1 MNDKTKDDLARE
13 LSYLR
18 KRILELEKSDADHKE
33 IEQKIRESEKK
44 YRTLFEN
51 ASDAIYLIDPDT
63 QRILDCN
70 SKASKIIGY
79 STKQLK
85 AMTIGELHPE
95 NEQDIVSR
103 IFKKVAERDSLSG
116 ISGINQLKKDRTL
129 IPVEIDAVTY
139 KLGGKKF
146 CLSIIRDITEHK
158 KAEENLIYE
167 KNKLVSILDSME
179 DGVYIANQHYNIEYL
194 NPLLKKELGAIKG
207 RKCFEYFHD
216 RKTECP
222 WCKNKEVFEGRS
234 VRWEWL
240 SPKNNKTYDMIDTPI
255 KNPDGSI
262 SKMAISRDIT
272 ELKKT
277 EDSLRKSEKQFRDLV
292 DNSLVGIFETNL
304 EGDIL
309 YVNEAMCRMTGYDSP
324 EEMMSENVIAKYKNR
339 EDRDKLIKMLYEKGS
354 VSNFE
359 VEALKK
365 DGEPITF
372 LLNAILEDNVISGMI
387 MDITSSKLTEKSLI
401 NAKEEWEKTFDTIP
415 DLILVIDN
423 EHKILNAN
431 RAMAEKAGIKKEE
444 IIGKHCY
451 EIMHGADKIPLH
463 CTHGKTIAEGK
474 EHTEEIYDEKLKGFY
489 IVSCSPIYDHD
500 GRPFGIVEVARDITE
515 RRQMEEKLRVLA
527 MTDELTGLFNRR
539 GFFRLAEKHCKLANR
554 TGNRMSLLYLDLDDM
569 KTINDKL
576 GHSAG
581 DQALIDTAS
590 ILKDNFRESDIIA
603 RIGGDEFAV
612 LLTEHSG
619 SDIEHIIT
627 TNIKNRLLNH
637 NNQGLRNYELSLS
650 MGVVYYDPKNP
661 CSIDNLLTK
670 ADAFMYDAKQNHSV
684 EQKATAAASEKD
696 TESRI
701 YKRFTPGDTQLAKI
715 GSSTRVNIKDISV
728 GGICLKTSE
737 YLDTS
742 KAHEIRVL
750 SPDEDIRSE
759 GIVVWSYLMGTKTV
773 DDKSTP
779 CYETGLKFIN
789 PNNRTKQSLEKYI
802 SSMNK

>member
-1 MNDKTKDDLARE
+1 MNDKTKGELTKE

-18 KRILELEKSDADHKE
+18 KRILDLEKSDADHKE

-70 SKASKIIGY
+70 SKASKITGY

-129 IPVEIDAVTY
+129 VPVEIDAATF
-139 KLGGKKF
+139 KLGEKKF

-179 DGVYIANQHYNIEYL
+179 DGVYIANMHHDIEYL
-194 NPLLKKELGAIKG
+194 NPVLKKEFGPVKG
-207 RKCFEYFHD
+207 RKCFEYFYD
-216 RKTECP
+216 RKTECQ
-222 WCKNKEVFEGRS
+222 WCKNKEVFDGRS

-240 SPKNNKTYDMIDTPI
+240 SPKKNKTYDLIDTPI

-262 SKMAISRDIT
+262 SKMEISRDIT

-292 DNSLVGIFETNL
+292 DNSLAGIYETNL
-304 EGDIL
+304 EGKIL
-309 YVNEAMCRMTGYDSP
+309 YVNEALCRIAGYDSS
-324 EEMMSENVIAKYKNR
+324 EEMMRENVLAKYKNK
-339 EDRDKLIKMLYEKGS
+339 EDRDLLIKMLFENSS

-365 DGEPITF
+365 DGEPITL
-372 LLNAILEDNVISGMI
+372 LLNAVMEDNVIYGMI
-387 MDITSSKLTEKSLI
+387 MDITSSKLAEKSLV

-423 EHKILNAN
+423 EYKILKAN
-431 RAMAEKAGIKKEE
+431 KALAEKTGMKKEE
-444 IIGKHCY
+444 IIGRYCY
-451 EIMHGADKIPLH
+451 EIMHGTDKIPLH
-463 CTHGKTIAEGK
+463 CMHSKTIANGK
-474 EHTEEIYDEKLKGFY
+474 ERTEEVYREKLKGFY
-489 IVSCSPIYDHD
+489 IISCSPIYDHN
-500 GRPFGIVEVARDITE
+500 GSSLGIVEVARDITG

-539 GFFRLAEKHCKLANR
+539 GFFTLAEKHCKLANR
-554 TGNRMSLLYLDLDDM
+554 TRNRMSLLYLDLNGM

-576 GHSAG
+576 GHTAG
-581 DQALIDTAS
+581 DQALIDTAA

-612 LLTEHSG
+612 LLTEHSE
-619 SDIEHIIT
+619 SDIENIIT
-627 TNIKNRLLNH
+627 TNIKNHLLNH
-637 NNQGLRNYELSLS
+637 NTSGLRNYKLSLS
-650 MGVVYYDPKNP
+650 MVVVYYDPKNP

-670 ADAFMYDAKQNHSV
+670 ADAFMYNAKQNHTVKSSS
-684 EQKATAAASEKD
+684 ASEKE

-701 YKRFTPGDTQLAKI
+701 YKRFRAGANCLAKI
-715 GSSTRVNIKDISV
+715 GSSPMVNIKDISI
-728 GGICLKTSE
+728 GGVCLKTSE
-737 YLDTS
+737 YLDTGS
-742 KAHEIRVL
+742 THIIRVL
-750 SPDEDIRSE
+750 SADKDITSK
-759 GIVVWSYLMGTKTV
+759 GIVVWSYLMGTKTAHE
-773 DDKSTP
+773 KSIP
-779 CYETGLKFIN
+779 CYDTGLKFIDL
-789 PNNRTKQSLEKYI
+789 NNRSKQSLEKYI
-802 SSMNK
+802 SSLNK

>member
-1 MNDKTKDDLARE
+1 MHNKTRGELTKE

-18 KRILELEKSDADHKE
+18 KQILDLEKSDADHKKAE
-33 IEQKIRESEKK
+33 EKIRESEKK

-79 STKQLK
+79 SIKQIK
-85 AMTIGELHPE
+85 AMTVGELHPE

-103 IFKKVAERDSLSG
+103 IFKKVAERGSLTG
-116 ISGINQLKKDRTL
+116 ISGINQLKKDKTL
-129 IPVEIDAVTY
+129 VPVEINAATFE
-139 KLGGKKF
+139 LGGKKL
-146 CLSIIRDITEHK
+146 CLSITRDITGHK

-167 KNKLVSILDSME
+167 KNKLVSILDSMD
-179 DGVYIANQHYNIEYL
+179 DGVYIANRHYDIEYL
-194 NPLLKKELGAIKG
+194 NPLLKKEFGPVKG
-207 RKCFEYFHD
+207 RKCFAYFHD
-216 RKTECP
+216 RKTKCP
-222 WCKNKEVFEGRS
+222 WCKNKEVLEGKS

-240 SPKNNKTYDMIDTPI
+240 SPKSNKTYDMIDTPI
-255 KNPDGSI
+255 KNPDGST
-262 SKMAISRDIT
+262 SKLEISRDIS

-277 EDSLRKSEKQFRDLV
+277 EDSLRKSEKQFRGLV
-292 DNSLVGIFETNL
+292 DNSLVGIYETNL
-304 EGDIL
+304 EGGII
-309 YVNEAMCRMTGYDSP
+309 YVNEALCRIAGYDSP
-324 EEMMSENVIAKYKNR
+324 EEMKRENVIAKYKNR
-339 EDRDKLIKMLYEKGS
+339 EDRDVLIKMLFKNGS

-365 DGEPITF
+365 DGEPITL
-372 LLNAILEDNVISGMI
+372 LLNAVLEDNVISGMI
-387 MDITSSKLTEKSLI
+387 MDITSSKLAEKSLV

-423 EHKILNAN
+423 EHKILKAN
-431 RAMAEKAGIKKEE
+431 RALAEKTGMKKEE
-444 IIGKHCY
+444 LIGKYCY
-451 EIMHGADKIPLH
+451 EIMHGTNKIPLH
-463 CTHGKTIAEGK
+463 CMHSKTIADGK
-474 EHTEEIYDEKLKGFY
+474 EHTEEVYREKLKGFY
-489 IVSCSPIYDHD
+489 ILSCSPIYDHD
-500 GRPFGIVEVARDITE
+500 GSSLGIVEVARDITG
-515 RRQMEEKLRVLA
+515 RRQMEEKLRVLS

-539 GFFRLAEKHCKLANR
+539 GFFTLAEKHCKLSNR
-554 TGNRMSLLYLDLDDM
+554 TGNRMSLLYLDLDVM
-569 KTINDKL
+569 KAINDKL
-576 GHSAG
+576 GHTAG
-581 DQALIDTAS
+581 DQALIDTAA

-627 TNIKNRLLNH
+627 TNIKNHLINH
-637 NNQGLRNYELSLS
+637 NTRGLRNYELSFS

-670 ADAFMYDAKQNHSV
+670 ADAFIYDAKKHPSV
-684 EQKATAAASEKD
+684 EQKASASASVKE

-701 YKRFTPGDTQLAKI
+701 YKRFRPGDNYLAKN
-715 GSSTRVNIKDISV
+715 GSFSMVNIKEISV

-742 KAHEIRVL
+742 RTYEIRVF
-750 SPDEDIRSE
+750 SPDEDITSE

-773 DDKSTP
+773 DDKSMP
-779 CYETGLKFIN
+779 SYETGLKFID
-789 PNNRTKQSLEKYI
+789 PNDRTKQSLEKYI
-802 SSMNK
+802 SSLNK